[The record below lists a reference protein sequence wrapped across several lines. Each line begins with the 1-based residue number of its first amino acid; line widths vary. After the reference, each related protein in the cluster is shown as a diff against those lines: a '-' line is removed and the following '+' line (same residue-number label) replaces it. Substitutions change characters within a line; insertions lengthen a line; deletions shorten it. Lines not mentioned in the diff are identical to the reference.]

1 MRKSKIMLLLAAGIV
16 LQTTLVMEAAS
27 NKAYANQSIQETKS
41 RVEVVGE
48 DGFSK
53 FLEEAK
59 KEAKEKNNEAVFVH
73 LLGKENLHKSGAI
86 DLNTISDPKDLFK
99 DDNGKI
105 EANEKYVFVKID
117 GKHIA
122 GNNRVVIMNA
132 RDVVVSTRKEYEQ
145 KFNERKNK
153 LYDFSYENSQI
164 HSLEQIEDD
173 KNFLTLLD
181 AHGVWMGKEIK
192 VSNLFDDVK
201 VYSKVLKIENKL
213 TVNYGVNIGQ
223 QDDPDH
229 NKEGYNKN
237 LSFENFKQNDEDI
250 KKMITNA
257 GIKDSDE
264 DREKIKKFAIQMGE
278 VEYDS
283 RGLEKNAS
291 SEYNL
296 ASDLFA
302 VTMRKRARC
311 VGFST
316 TAARA
321 FNLMGIPAYVAG
333 AKVQTG
339 QLHAVTRAYYDGA
352 WHTVDL
358 TSDKRPGET
367 APGFSE
373 LLFNRSEDTYGV
385 VVRDFSPKEAL
396 ANIETLSNAQ
406 VMTNTTFENWAKNQ
420 KAEDLVL
427 INREAVYDNAKDKSA
442 VERDPKDKIQE
453 RLESRKIE
461 KQKAEEQFKQREE
474 QNRIKWEEAEKERA
488 EQRKEQEKER
498 RRLQEQFLRTQK
510 SQETQSSEQETP
522 EKQLDQPSDLP
533 KIERETQVPEM
544 PEVPGDSN
552 IPDMSK
558 ELEVPEVPETS
569 ESSSIPDMS
578 VVPEVPNTSDIP
590 ATPEAPETSETLDI
604 QNISEVPEMPDA
616 LEVPNTPETS
626 EASATLNIYE
636 TLETDNAPEVEKLSE
651 TEKKP
656 EMLQNETT
664 TPEQAEPSKDLPLK
678 VKTKK
683 VLPNTGDT
691 PSIPAWLGSG
701 LLGFLGMV
709 YTKERKK

>member
-1 MRKSKIMLLLAAGIV
+1 MKKSKIIFVLAASILLLE
-16 LQTTLVMEAAS
+16 TPVMEIGT
-27 NKAYANQSIQETKS
+27 NKVYANHLIQGKNNI
-41 RVEVVGE
+41 EVVR
-48 DGFSK
+48 DNFDQ
-53 FLEEAK
+53 FLEGAK
-59 KEAKEKNNEAVFVH
+59 KEAGDKEIFVY
-73 LLGKENLHKSGAI
+73 LLGKTNLHRSSAVNLQNITK
-86 DLNTISDPKDLFK
+86 PEDLFK
-99 DDNGKI
+99 DDNDNV

-117 GKHIA
+117 GKHLA

-132 RDVVVSTRKEYEQ
+132 KDVVVSTRQEYE
-145 KFNERKNK
+145 KEFEKRKSK
-153 LYDFSYENSQI
+153 LHEFSYENSQI

-223 QDDPDH
+223 QDDPDY

-237 LSFENFKQNDEDI
+237 LSFDNFKKNDDKI
-250 KKMITNA
+250 KEMISSA

-373 LLFNRSEDTYGV
+373 LLFNRSEDTYEV

-406 VMTNTTFENWAKNQ
+406 VMTNTTFENWAKDQ

-498 RRLQEQFLRTQK
+498 RRLQEQFL
-510 SQETQSSEQETP
+510 EA
-522 EKQLDQPSDLP
+522 EKQAASKKEIQAEKENSKANRDKNKTVTIGWTKMNNKWYYLLEDDKMAKSKWIYDKNYSSWYYLDKNGEMLTNDWIKHSDNKWYYLL
-533 KIERETQVPEM
+533 
-544 PEVPGDSN
+544 GDGKMAKSRWIN
-552 IPDMSK
+552 GWYINKDGFS
-558 ELEVPEVPETS
+558 
-569 ESSSIPDMS
+569 
-578 VVPEVPNTSDIP
+578 
-590 ATPEAPETSETLDI
+590 
-604 QNISEVPEMPDA
+604 
-616 LEVPNTPETS
+616 
-626 EASATLNIYE
+626 
-636 TLETDNAPEVEKLSE
+636 
-651 TEKKP
+651 EKK
-656 EMLQNETT
+656 Q
-664 TPEQAEPSKDLPLK
+664 
-678 VKTKK
+678 
-683 VLPNTGDT
+683 
-691 PSIPAWLGSG
+691 
-701 LLGFLGMV
+701 
-709 YTKERKK
+709 

>member
-1 MRKSKIMLLLAAGIV
+1 MKKSKIIFVLAASI
-16 LQTTLVMEAAS
+16 LLSTTPVMEAAS

-41 RVEVVGE
+41 RVEVVREGE
-48 DGFSK
+48 FSK

-59 KEAKEKNNEAVFVH
+59 KEANNKDIFVH
-73 LLGKENLHKSGAI
+73 LLGKENLHRSSAVNLQNITK
-86 DLNTISDPKDLFK
+86 PEDLFK
-99 DDNGKI
+99 DDNGNV

-117 GKHIA
+117 GKHLA

-132 RDVVVSTRKEYEQ
+132 KDVVVSTRQEYE
-145 KFNERKNK
+145 KEFEKRKSK
-153 LYDFSYENSQI
+153 LHEFSYENSQI

-181 AHGVWMGKEIK
+181 AHGVWMGREIK
-192 VSNLFDDVK
+192 ANNLFDDVK

-213 TVNYGVNIGQ
+213 TVNYGVNISQ
-223 QDDPDH
+223 QDDPDY

-237 LSFENFKQNDEDI
+237 LSFDNFKKNDDKI
-250 KKMITNA
+250 KEMISSA

-373 LLFNRSEDTYGV
+373 LLFNRSEDTYEV

-406 VMTNTTFENWAKNQ
+406 VMTNTTFENWAKDQ

-498 RRLQEQFLRTQK
+498 RRLQEQFL
-510 SQETQSSEQETP
+510 EA
-522 EKQLDQPSDLP
+522 EKQAASKKEIQAEKENSKANRDKNKTVTIGWTKMNNKWYYLLEDDKMAKSKWIYDKNYSSWYYLDKNGEMLTNGWIKHSNGKWYYLLEDGKMAKSKWIYDKNYSSWYYLDKNGEMLTNGWIKHSNGKWYYLLEDGKMAKSKWIYDKNYSSWYYLDKKGEMLTNDWIKHSDNKWYYLL
-533 KIERETQVPEM
+533 
-544 PEVPGDSN
+544 GDGKMAKSRWIN
-552 IPDMSK
+552 GWYINKDGFS
-558 ELEVPEVPETS
+558 
-569 ESSSIPDMS
+569 
-578 VVPEVPNTSDIP
+578 
-590 ATPEAPETSETLDI
+590 
-604 QNISEVPEMPDA
+604 
-616 LEVPNTPETS
+616 
-626 EASATLNIYE
+626 
-636 TLETDNAPEVEKLSE
+636 
-651 TEKKP
+651 EKK
-656 EMLQNETT
+656 Q
-664 TPEQAEPSKDLPLK
+664 
-678 VKTKK
+678 
-683 VLPNTGDT
+683 
-691 PSIPAWLGSG
+691 
-701 LLGFLGMV
+701 
-709 YTKERKK
+709 